1 VLQLE
6 AFDIVQF
13 DVLIV
18 RPSQKVGEIA
28 FDEVTFRFVKL
39 FVATRSQRTS
49 QLEHD
54 DNNND
59 NDNTKP
65 SAGQKSTIK
74 GLKLWTLTFYV
85 TS

>member
-18 RPSQKVGEIA
+18 RASQKVGEIP
-28 FDEVTFRFVKL
+28 FDEITFRVVKL
-39 FVATRSQRTS
+39 VVATRSQRTS

-59 NDNTKP
+59 NNTKP

-74 GLKLWTLTFYV
+74 GLKL
-85 TS
+85 